1 MDNVSESRWAKES
14 GQENGIGL
22 EGDASHRHTC
32 ASELRA
38 HVVPYFHLT
47 GFKLGRLSGRE
58 AVYLA
63 EMACVLKRHLSLAC
77 LAAMEEEEKCE

>member
-1 MDNVSESRWAKES
+1 MDNVSKGRWAKES

-22 EGDASHRHTC
+22 KGDASHRYTG

-47 GFKLGRLSGRE
+47 GFELRRLSGRE
-58 AVYLA
+58 AVDLA
-63 EMACVLKRHLSLAC
+63 EMAGVWKRRLSLAC
-77 LAAMEEEEKCE
+77 LGAMEEEEK